1 MNTLNKNALKFMKS
15 ELKKA
20 QIKVSEKESGREV
33 VDFIIKTN
41 NGNSYQL
48 FFQSI
53 DFGTERSIKIPKQD
67 LGELTDNLLIGL
79 VLLIE
84 SEAKVL
90 YLIPSTVFLNP
101 DGSIFKSNDIMLGHL
116 SNCEI
121 SVFTN
126 AIPELSKYALENMT
140 DKL

>member
-1 MNTLNKNALKFMKS
+1 MNTVNESALDFMKS

-20 QIKVSEKESGREV
+20 QIELSQKESGREA
-33 VDFIIKTN
+33 VDFNIKVN

-48 FFQSI
+48 FFKSI
-53 DFGTERSIKIPKQD
+53 DAGTEKSIKISKQD
-67 LGELTDNLLIGL
+67 LGELNENILISL

-101 DGSIFKSNDIMLGHL
+101 NSIFKSNDVMLAHL
-116 SNCEI
+116 SNWEI

-126 AIPELSKYALENMT
+126 AIPELSKYALDNT
-140 DKL
+140 NL

>member
-1 MNTLNKNALKFMKS
+1 MNTVNKNALEFMKS

-20 QIKVSEKESGREV
+20 QIEVLEKESGREA
-33 VDFIIKTN
+33 VDFILKTN

-53 DFGTERSIKIPKQD
+53 DFGIERNIKIPKQN
-67 LGELTDNLLIGL
+67 LGELDDNLLIGL

-90 YLIPSTVFLNP
+90 YLIPST
-101 DGSIFKSNDIMLGHL
+101 
-116 SNCEI
+116 
-121 SVFTN
+121 
-126 AIPELSKYALENMT
+126 NMVL
-140 DKL
+140 KK